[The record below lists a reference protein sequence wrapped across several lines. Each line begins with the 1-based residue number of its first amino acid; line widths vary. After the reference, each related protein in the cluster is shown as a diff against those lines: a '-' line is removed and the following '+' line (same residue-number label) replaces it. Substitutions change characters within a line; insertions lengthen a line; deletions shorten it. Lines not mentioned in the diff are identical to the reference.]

1 MTVPIDPTMLAALLQ
16 SGPATS
22 TAAAFPT
29 MPVSAI
35 SQAPAQ
41 LAAQQSGGIN
51 NIGSALSSMGAT
63 PSTASAPTTGG
74 LSGLGGMSKPSSFG
88 DRLAKVNAETPQHHA
103 LVASNAQYVP
113 LEAPRTNPYAPTAP
127 SSLFDMLKS
136 MYGA

>member
-16 SGPATS
+16 SNAP
-22 TAAAFPT
+22 TALGL
-29 MPVSAI
+29 PVSAI

-51 NIGSALSSMGAT
+51 NISNVIGSMGAT
-63 PSTASAPTTGG
+63 PTAAPATPASPTGNTGG
-74 LSGLGGMSKPSSFG
+74 LMDKLKT
-88 DRLAKVNAETPQHHA
+88 LAERKEKVDARTPQHHS